1 MLLQPRDFINTH
13 QLIFAMGL
21 LIVRITVSAFFG
33 ELEFA
38 GPAVQLHP
46 VHSPPMW
53 PFLFITI
60 ACGAI
65 SGFHSLVS
73 SGTTSKQ
80 LAAEPDALMIGYGG
94 MLLEGVLATLVII
107 AAVAGIG
114 MGYVTDDGI
123 IYGNAA

>member
-1 MLLQPRDFINTH
+1 M
-13 QLIFAMGL
+13 
-21 LIVRITVSAFFG
+21 
-33 ELEFA
+33 
-38 GPAVQLHP
+38 
-46 VHSPPMW
+46 
-53 PFLFITI
+53 
-60 ACGAI
+60 
-65 SGFHSLVS
+65 S